1 MESRVTA
8 MATLRN
14 RFFIEGILLG
24 GLCGVALGSVI
35 AFQVG
40 GKRVNEARKA
50 MERVLRLR
58 EPGINPIWMQQ

>member
-1 MESRVTA
+1 

-14 RFFIEGILLG
+14 RFFLEGILLG

-40 GKRVNEARKA
+40 GKRMHDARRT
-50 MERVLRLR
+50 MERVILRR
-58 EPGINPIWMQQ
+58 EPGIDPRWSLQ

>member
-1 MESRVTA
+1 

-14 RFFIEGILLG
+14 RFFLEGILLG

-40 GKRVNEARKA
+40 GKRMHDARRT
-50 MERVLRLR
+50 MERMIRHR
-58 EPGINPIWMQQ
+58 EPGIDPKWSLQ

>member
-1 MESRVTA
+1 

-50 MERVLRLR
+50 MERMLLRR

>member
-1 MESRVTA
+1 

-14 RFFIEGILLG
+14 RFFLEGILLG

-40 GKRVNEARKA
+40 GKRVTEARKA
-50 MERVLRLR
+50 MERMLLRR
-58 EPGINPIWMQQ
+58 EQGINPMWMQQ

>member
-1 MESRVTA
+1 

-14 RFFIEGILLG
+14 RFFLEGILLG

-40 GKRVNEARKA
+40 GKRVTEARKA
-50 MERVLRLR
+50 MERVLRR
-58 EPGINPIWMQQ
+58 EQGINPMWMQQ

>member
-1 MESRVTA
+1 

-14 RFFIEGILLG
+14 RFFLEGILFG

-40 GKRVNEARKA
+40 GKRMHEARRT
-50 MERVLRLR
+50 MERLILHR
-58 EPGINPIWMQQ
+58 EPGIDPRWSLQ